1 MTKKVWFITG
11 TSRGFGRQWALA
23 ALQRG
28 DLVAAT
34 ARDISSLNQLVET
47 YGSAVLPLQLDVTD
61 QEASSHAIT
70 QTYSTF
76 GQLDVVVNN
85 AGYGLVGAIE
95 EVSEA
100 QARQQ
105 MDTNFFGALWITQAA
120 LPYMRKQGHGHIIQV
135 SSTGGIRALPGI
147 GLYNASKW
155 ALEAISEA
163 LAQEVADFG
172 IHVTLVEPGPYA
184 TDWGGSSL
192 VWSEAHP
199 AYALLREG
207 LQEEAPPDAPLP
219 GDPAATSQAI
229 LALVDAPTP
238 PLRLLLGA
246 RALHITR
253 TLYEQRLK
261 TWEQWDD
268 LSRAA
273 QGN

>member
-11 TSRGFGRQWALA
+11 TSRGFGRQWAVG

-28 DLVAAT
+28 DLVAA
-34 ARDISSLNQLVET
+34 AALDKSSLSELVET

-61 QEASSHAIT
+61 QEASYHAIAR
-70 QTYSTF
+70 TYNTF

-100 QARQQ
+100 QARLQ
-105 MDTNFFGALWITQAA
+105 METNFFGALWITRAA
-120 LPYMRKQGHGHIIQV
+120 LPYMREQGHGHIVQV

-147 GLYNASKW
+147 GLYCASKW

-163 LAQEVADFG
+163 LAQEVAEFG

-184 TDWGGSSL
+184 TDWGNSL
-192 VWSEAHP
+192 VWSEALP
-199 AYALLREG
+199 AYTPLREV
-207 LQEEAPPDAPLP
+207 LLEEAPPDAPLP
-219 GDPAATSQAI
+219 GDPAATTKAI
-229 LALVDAPTP
+229 LALVDAAVP

-246 RALHITR
+246 GALSGTRA
-253 TLYEQRLK
+253 LYEQRLK
-261 TWEQWDD
+261 TWEQWADI
-268 LSRAA
+268 SRAA